1 MKISITV
8 DINVNIDPKRI
19 SDRIMNDR
27 PFWEF
32 AATEWHR
39 LYAPYVPMLT
49 GTLTNTVSI
58 TPGQIEHTVPYARY
72 QYEGTRFNFTRTYHP
87 KASAHWDKAA
97 EPTQKPKLIASL
109 QAYINSGRIRLN
121 D

>member
-1 MKISITV
+1 MKISITA
-8 DINVNIDPKRI
+8 DVNIDSKRI

-27 PFWEF
+27 PFWTY